1 MQPRSGHYKPPASS
15 FRAFVHSLQT
25 RGVDMAVLSV
35 PRSYAVLL
43 GIEGY
48 SRGKQNLLKIK
59 RVVGGEGGGDD
70 DERDD
75 DEKRKGETGQKAEEE
90 RIDTSMPEGTKG
102 AEKGGS
108 AQFDGET

>member
-43 GIEGY
+43 GMEGY

-59 RVVGGEGGGDD
+59 KAVGVEGGGGDEEEGADD
-70 DERDD
+70 DERNDD
-75 DEKRKGETGQKAEEE
+75 GR
-90 RIDTSMPEGTKG
+90 KG
-102 AEKGGS
+102 AEGGRGEDGLPQDGRKKGV
-108 AQFDGET
+108 

>member
-43 GIEGY
+43 GMEGY
-48 SRGKQNLLKIK
+48 SRGKQNLMKIK
-59 RVVGGEGGGDD
+59 KAVGVEGGGDGD
-70 DERDD
+70 DDDKRDD
-75 DEKRKGETGQKAEEE
+75 DENRKGERGQNADEE
-90 RIDTSMPEGTKG
+90 RMEETIGN
-102 AEKGGS
+102 EKGGECS
-108 AQFDGET
+108 HPWR

>member
-43 GIEGY
+43 GMEGY

-59 RVVGGEGGGDD
+59 RVVGGEGGGGDD
-70 DERDD
+70 GNNDERDD
-75 DEKRKGETGQKAEEE
+75 DENRKKGERGQKADEEKME
-90 RIDTSMPEGTKG
+90 
-102 AEKGGS
+102 EKRG
-108 AQFDGET
+108 

>member
-1 MQPRSGHYKPPASS
+1 
-15 FRAFVHSLQT
+15 
-25 RGVDMAVLSV
+25 MAVLSV

-43 GIEGY
+43 GMEGY

-59 RVVGGEGGGDD
+59 KAVGGEGGGGDD

-75 DEKRKGETGQKAEEE
+75 DEKRKGERGQNADEE
-90 RIDTSMPEGTKG
+90 RMEGNFG
-102 AEKGGS
+102 DEKGVS